1 VVLAERVVLH
11 VGAMKSGTS
20 YLQSLLVADRDG
32 LARHGVLVPGTT
44 WNDQVVAVRQV
55 LSRPEDAPRW
65 TGLVDEIS
73 AHPGLA
79 VVSMEFLGPSRPEVA
94 ARVVRS
100 FGATPVEVVVTAR
113 DLNRTIASMWQETVQ
128 NGRSWGWDEYVA
140 DVRAKR
146 PGQGDGVADRS
157 TAGGTFWRQQH
168 VARICRDWTSVVGQ
182 ERCTLVTVPP
192 PGAPLRELAD
202 RFASAAG
209 LSFTTTTVPAGSNP
223 SLGLASTLALR
234 RLNELLDE
242 RGLRF
247 PAGQRLR
254 KRRLA
259 KEILAS
265 RRREEPAL
273 GLGVTDWVL
282 QQTTD
287 TRVVLQQDG
296 VTVVGAL
303 ADLDPVDV
311 PGVHPSELPDAEIA
325 EAAVFGLAGLL
336 EGQIRD

>member
-1 VVLAERVVLH
+1 MAERVVLH

-20 YLQSLLVADRDG
+20 YLQSLLYADRDG
-32 LARHGVLVPGTT
+32 LARQGVLVPGET

-55 LSRPEDAPRW
+55 LSRPKDAPRW
-65 TGLVDEIS
+65 AGLLGEIS
-73 AHPGLA
+73 GHPGPA
-79 VVSMEFLGPSRPEVA
+79 VVSMEFLGPSRSEVA
-94 ARVVRS
+94 ARVVES
-100 FGATPVEVVVTAR
+100 FGATPVGVVVTAR

-128 NGRSWGWDEYVA
+128 NGRSWSWDEYVD

-146 PGQGDGVADRS
+146 PGRGDGVADRA

-168 VARICRDWTSVVGQ
+168 VARMCRDWSSVVGR
-182 ERCTLVTVPP
+182 ERCSLVTLPP
-192 PGAPLRELAD
+192 PGTAQSELAD
-202 RFASAAG
+202 RFGAAAG
-209 LSFTTTTVPAGSNP
+209 ISFTTTTVPARSNA

-265 RRREEPAL
+265 RRRDEPAL
-273 GLGVTDWVL
+273 GLPVTEWVA

-287 TRVVLQQDG
+287 TRAVLLEDG
-296 VTVVGAL
+296 VTVVGDL
-303 ADLDPVDV
+303 ADLDPVEV
-311 PGVHPSELPDAEIA
+311 PGVHPAQLPDAQVA

-336 EGQIRD
+336 EGQIRG